1 VNLVLDASMAASW
14 CFPDERTDLTQRLLN
29 ELAGP
34 AAAAAPRMW
43 AYEIRNVVLRGVR
56 QDRLGH
62 GDAETFLESLT
73 ALRIRL
79 LDPPYAAVFQTA
91 VRYDL
96 SFYDAA
102 YLELAA
108 REHLPLAT
116 LDKQL
121 RRAATAANVALY
133 GGG

>member
-1 VNLVLDASMAASW
+1 
-14 CFPDERTDLTQRLLN
+14 
-29 ELAGP
+29 
-34 AAAAAPRMW
+34 
-43 AYEIRNVVLRGVR
+43 
-56 QDRLGH
+56 
-62 GDAETFLESLT
+62 
-73 ALRIRL
+73 
-79 LDPPYAAVFQTA
+79 
-91 VRYDL
+91 L

-133 GGG
+133 GGD